1 MENPELREEEFS
13 KQFDTSVWR
22 NVMSLLKPYRLHY
35 SGIML
40 LIVLM
45 AGVEVLFPLVVRYAV
60 DEGIAAKSKDVIV
73 RAVMAYF
80 MLIIAQAFLVA
91 GFISGCARVGVRVTS
106 DLRKMTYARLQSLSI
121 SYFDKTPVGWIMSRI
136 FSDSQRVGDTL
147 TWGAVDFVWGAVN
160 MSLMAVAMLVVDWKL
175 ALAALCLLPP
185 IILISIFF
193 QRRILKGYR
202 SVRRINSEITAGF
215 NEGYMGMRVIKSL
228 VREKAM
234 SRDFECLTGS
244 MFDASVRSA
253 VLSSIYLPII
263 HVMGAI
269 GSALVISFG
278 GSGVIAGSIS
288 LGTLVAFISY
298 TRRFFDPANEIA
310 RVFGQLQETQASAE
324 RVFMLLDSTPEVSER
339 KQASN
344 EGTIKGHV
352 EFRDV
357 WFGYDRKN
365 PVLRQFNLTV
375 SPGQTIALVGPTGS
389 GKTTVMNLLLR
400 FYDPTRGAVYIDGED
415 IRNWTFQR
423 LRSQMGVVLQTP
435 HLFSGTIRENLRY
448 GNLTATDEDIE
459 TASHRVGLHEFVAAL
474 SLGYETVLREGGEPL
489 STGQKQL
496 ISLARAV
503 LADPAIFIMD
513 EATSSVDTETEMQ
526 IQKASETLLK
536 GRTAFI
542 IAHRLSTI
550 RQADRIL
557 VIEKG
562 RIAENGTH
570 AELLAMRG
578 MYYQLYSQQFLA
590 CHPSGT

>member
-1 MENPELREEEFS
+1 MHDEEFS

-22 NVMSLLKPYRLHY
+22 KVFRLLAPYRWHY
-35 SGIML
+35 AGIMTV
-40 LIVLM
+40 IVLM
-45 AGVEVLFPLVVRYAV
+45 AGVEVLFPLVVRNAV
-60 DEGIAAKSKDVIV
+60 DEGITPGNRDVILL
-73 RAVMAYF
+73 AVFEYLG
-80 MLIIAQAFLVA
+80 LIILQAVLVA
-91 GFISGCARVGVRVTS
+91 SFISGCARVGVRVIA
-106 DLRKMTYARLQSLSI
+106 DLRRMTYDKLQSLSI
-121 SYFDKTPVGWIMSRI
+121 SYFDKTPVGWLMSRM

-160 MSLMAVAMLVVDWKL
+160 MSLMAIAMLVVHWKL
-175 ALAALCLLPP
+175 ALAALSLLPL
-185 IILISIFF
+185 IVGISIFF
-193 QRRILKGYR
+193 QRRILRGYR

-215 NEGYMGMRVIKSL
+215 NEGYMGVRVIKSL
-228 VREKAM
+228 VRETAM
-234 SRDFECLTGS
+234 ARDFETLTGK
-244 MFDASVRSA
+244 MFEASVRSA
-253 VLSSIYLPII
+253 VLSSVYLPII
-263 HVMGAI
+263 HVIGAT
-269 GSALVISFG
+269 GSALVIAFG

-324 RVFMLLDSTPEVSER
+324 RVFVLLDVTPELTER
-339 KQASN
+339 PNASN
-344 EGTIKGHV
+344 DGRIRGKV

-365 PVLRQFNLTV
+365 PVLRQFNLSV
-375 SPGQTIALVGPTGS
+375 DPGQTIALVGPTGS

-400 FYDPTRGAVYIDGED
+400 FYDPTRGAVLIDGED
-415 IRNWTFQR
+415 IRQWTFRR

-435 HLFSGTIRENLRY
+435 HLFSGTVRENIRY
-448 GNLTATDEDIE
+448 GKLDATDDAIE
-459 TASHRVGLHEFVAAL
+459 TAAKQVGLHEFVEAL
-474 SLGYETVLREGGEPL
+474 PSGYETVLREGGEPL

-503 LADPAIFIMD
+503 LSDPAIFIMD
-513 EATSSVDTETEMQ
+513 EATSSVDTETELR
-526 IQKASETLLK
+526 IQQASEKLLA

-570 AELLAMRG
+570 AELMARRG
-578 MYYQLYSQQFLA
+578 MYHQLYSQQFMK
-590 CHPSGT
+590 S